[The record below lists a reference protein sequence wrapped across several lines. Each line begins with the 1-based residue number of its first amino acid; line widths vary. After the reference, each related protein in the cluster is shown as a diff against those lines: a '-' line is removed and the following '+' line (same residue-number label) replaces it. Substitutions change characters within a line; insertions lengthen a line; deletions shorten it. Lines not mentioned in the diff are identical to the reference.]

1 METKRTLHFSLGEN
15 LGILLQNLA
24 FEHLYYEQ
32 DIEKAVDTIVGAGCP
47 ESYVKDLLEQKLF
60 LDVTQDDMMGIF
72 DEKEIKERGKYDEYH
87 KYDPEYIDNLI
98 SSPNDFNK
106 IEQGESLIKNFS
118 FFFTK
123 GLIYEI
129 NIEDAE
135 YLFDMPKDWHWKAHT
150 ELSPLDIARIYIHND
165 ERMKEIIEQSE
176 VIKCFSTPIS
186 NAFNDLMGL
195 RNYVKE
201 GVAITKLYDALYN
214 EKNPYHKYAPTSKP
228 SKLFDKYYPLV
239 KDLEHLL
246 EVLQELDGE
255 TIRQWA
261 QLHKE
266 SEINNAV
273 EPVLRSIE
281 PSIDTPMEQLE
292 KFSHKRRE
300 NNTERDITIPV
311 SWDDHEWTAGFI
323 DREGNIYAMDEHE
336 SRLAHIELAD
346 ALYNKNPNLPILE
359 SNNLDWSLDRLGW
372 VRFHEGKIR
381 YSGYFLD
388 IHGHKNLPFTARQKD
403 KLAEYCKL
411 YYPHGIYN
419 EGIGN
424 NHKQI
429 NEHDWYTMD
438 NDELEKIFEV

>member
-1 METKRTLHFSLGEN
+1 METKGTLHFSLGDN

-24 FEHLYYEQ
+24 YEHLYYKQ
-32 DIEKAVDTIVGAGCP
+32 DIEKAVDSIIGAGCP
-47 ESYVKDLLEQKLF
+47 EKYVKDILEGKLF

-135 YLFDMPKDWHWKAHT
+135 YLFDMPNDWHWKAHT
-150 ELSPLDIARIYIHND
+150 ELSPLDIARIYVHND
-165 ERMKEIIEQSE
+165 ERMKEIIEQAE
-176 VIKCFSTPIS
+176 VVKCFGTPIS

-201 GVAITKLYDALYN
+201 GVSITKLYDALYN

-246 EVLQELDGE
+246 EILSELDDK
-255 TIRQWA
+255 TIKEWA
-261 QLHKE
+261 ELHKG
-266 SEINNAV
+266 SEINPAV
-273 EPVLRSIE
+273 EPVLRVIE
-281 PSIDTPMEQLE
+281 SSVDTPMEQLK
-292 KFSHKRRE
+292 KFHHKRRE
-300 NNTERDITIPV
+300 NNSERDIAIPV
-311 SWDDHEWTAGFI
+311 TWDHNWTAGFI
-323 DREGNIYAMDEHE
+323 DREGNIYAMDEYE
-336 SRLAHIELAD
+336 SRLAHVEIAN
-346 ALYNKNPNLPILE
+346 ALYEKNPNMPVLE
-359 SNNLDWSLDRLGW
+359 SNLDWSLDRLGW
-372 VRFHEGKIR
+372 VRFHEGRVR
-381 YSGYFLD
+381 YSGYNLD
-388 IHGHKNLPFTARQKD
+388 IWGHKNLPFAARQKD

-411 YYPHGIYN
+411 YYPHGVYN
-419 EGIGN
+419 EGNGDK
-424 NHKQI
+424 HTQI
-429 NEHDWYTMD
+429 TEHDWYAMD
-438 NDELEKIFEV
+438 NDELEKIFEF